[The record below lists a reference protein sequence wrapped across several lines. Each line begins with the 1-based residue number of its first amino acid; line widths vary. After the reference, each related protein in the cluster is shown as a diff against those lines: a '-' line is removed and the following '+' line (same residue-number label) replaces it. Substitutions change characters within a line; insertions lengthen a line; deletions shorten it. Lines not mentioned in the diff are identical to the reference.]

1 MHPLAAI
8 GLVFLA
14 GLAWM
19 GTILTLL
26 IALAKAR
33 HLRPTDG
40 GPTNQENVELHK
52 SEDTQELLSPR
63 LGSALGPSPYA
74 RHLIRSGC

>member
-14 GLAWM
+14 VLAWM

-26 IALAKAR
+26 AAVAQSR
-33 HLRPTDG
+33 SRRPADDKHAV
-40 GPTNQENVELHK
+40 QSVE
-52 SEDTQELLSPR
+52 TQS
-63 LGSALGPSPYA
+63 SAERA
-74 RHLIRSGC
+74 AQT